1 LHTAV
6 DRLRSRNKASGPAKQ
21 GLPSVVPVSSG
32 SVIVCSPATGESGVR
47 AVFGGF
53 VKALRRAAPAL
64 EVRDVPIDH
73 LPTDAD
79 ASQPR
84 IVVPLSLTNHGR
96 VAHAVAAECKR
107 DPGLLSARALGPD
120 WVLAE
125 VCVRRLVDAGAHQ
138 GDTIVMGVA
147 GSDDPAVIADYSR
160 AAQFLSAVWGGPV
173 HIGSVTGRDTPL
185 SDAIDIARAYGNR
198 VVIASYLL
206 TPGPIAEAMRS
217 AGADVVTAPILDGAN
232 PDRRLVNLVV
242 ERCQEAL
249 ATLAS
254 PSLAQPAFP

>member
-1 LHTAV
+1 VLGA
-6 DRLRSRNKASGPAKQ
+6 
-21 GLPSVVPVSSG
+21 
-32 SVIVCSPATGESGVR
+32 
-47 AVFGGF
+47 F
-53 VKALRRAAPAL
+53 VKALRQAAPAL

-73 LPTDAD
+73 LPVDAG
-79 ASQPR
+79 ASHPR
-84 IVVPLSLTNHGR
+84 IAVPLSLTSHGR
-96 VAHAVAAECKR
+96 VAHAVAEECRR

-173 HIGSVTGRDTPL
+173 HIGSVAGRDTPL
-185 SDAIDIARAYGNR
+185 PEAIDIARAYGRR

-206 TPGPIAEAMRS
+206 APGPTADALRAS
-217 AGADVVTAPILDGAN
+217 GADLVTAPILDGAN
-232 PDRRLVNLVV
+232 PDRRLVNLVI
-242 ERCQEAL
+242 ERCQEAMSTL
-249 ATLAS
+249 AT
-254 PSLAQPAFP
+254 PGVG

>member
-1 LHTAV
+1 MKH
-6 DRLRSRNKASGPAKQ
+6 
-21 GLPSVVPVSSG
+21 GLPSVVRVSIG
-32 SVIVCSPATGESGVR
+32 SVFVCSPATGESGVR
-47 AVFGGF
+47 AAFGGF

-73 LPTDAD
+73 LPADSDA
-79 ASQPR
+79 AWPR
-84 IVVPLSLTNHGR
+84 VVVPLSLTNHGR
-96 VAHAVAAECKR
+96 VAHAVADECRR
-107 DPGLLSARALGPD
+107 DPALLPARALGPD

-125 VCVRRLVDAGAHQ
+125 VGVRRLVDAGAHQ

-173 HIGSVTGRDTPL
+173 HIGSVAGRDTPL

-206 TPGPIAEAMRS
+206 APGPTAEAMRT
-217 AGADVVTAPILDGAN
+217 AGADLVTAPILDGAS
-232 PDRRLVNLVV
+232 PDHRLVDLVI
-242 ERCQEAL
+242 ERCQEVL
-249 ATLAS
+249 DPETRGRRGMTQNSRL
-254 PSLAQPAFP
+254 LL

>member
-1 LHTAV
+1 M
-6 DRLRSRNKASGPAKQ
+6 
-21 GLPSVVPVSSG
+21 SSG
-32 SVIVCSPATGESGVR
+32 SVFVCSPATGESGVR
-47 AVFGGF
+47 AVLGAF
-53 VKALRRAAPAL
+53 VKALRQAAPAL

-73 LPTDAD
+73 LPAD
-79 ASQPR
+79 AGASTPR
-84 IVVPLSLTNHGR
+84 IAVPLSLTNHGR
-96 VAHAVAAECKR
+96 VAHAVAEECRR

-185 SDAIDIARAYGNR
+185 PEAIDIARAYGRR

-206 TPGPIAEAMRS
+206 APGPIADSLRS

-232 PDRRLVNLVV
+232 PDRRLVNLVI
-242 ERCQEAL
+242 ERCQEVL
-249 ATLAS
+249 ATLAEPIVVGPVRS
-254 PSLAQPAFP
+254 

>member
-1 LHTAV
+1 M
-6 DRLRSRNKASGPAKQ
+6 
-21 GLPSVVPVSSG
+21 SSG
-32 SVIVCSPATGESGVR
+32 SVFVCSPATGESGVR
-47 AVFGGF
+47 AVLGAF
-53 VKALRRAAPAL
+53 VKALRQAAPAL

-73 LPTDAD
+73 LPAD
-79 ASQPR
+79 AGASDPR
-84 IVVPLSLTNHGR
+84 IAVPLSLTNHGR
-96 VAHAVAAECKR
+96 VAHAVAEECRR

-185 SDAIDIARAYGNR
+185 PEAIDIARAYGRR

-206 TPGPIAEAMRS
+206 APGPIADALRS

-232 PDRRLVNLVV
+232 PDRRLVNLVI
-242 ERCQEAL
+242 ERCQEVL
-249 ATLAS
+249 ATLTV
-254 PSLAQPAFP
+254 PSVVGPARS